1 MNDFLTG
8 GFAGIISRTATAP
21 IELFKLQRQNNY
33 LKENTIRHVIKNEGI
48 RHLWKGNMTNCIRV
62 FPQYATNFMI
72 FENSKSY
79 YSKIIDNK
87 DIVNFVAGGSGG
99 IVSMCAIYP
108 LETART
114 HLSLQKNKSKYKNLF
129 DVFKKL
135 QVRQLYGGL
144 KMSMMGFGP
153 WNAINFMSYHKYKE
167 IFKEYEN
174 NKNIYKLLCGGFS
187 GITALT
193 VTYPSDLI
201 RKRLQMQSFSLEV
214 PKYNGIIDCA
224 RKICKT
230 DGFLGLYRG
239 LYVGYIKCFPTL
251 AIQFW
256 AYDSL
261 KEFFK
266 NNNLS

>member
-8 GFAGIISRTATAP
+8 GLAGIVSRTATAP

-33 LKENTIRHVIKNEGI
+33 LKGNTIRQVIKNEGI
-48 RHLWKGNMTNCIRV
+48 RNLWKGNMTNCIRV
-62 FPQYATNFMI
+62 FPQYASNFAI
-72 FENSKSY
+72 FENSKNY
-79 YSKIIDNK
+79 YNKYFENK
-87 DIVNFVAGGSGG
+87 DFVNFLAGGSGG
-99 IVSMCAIYP
+99 VISMCAIYP

-114 HLSLQKNKSKYKNLF
+114 HLSLQQNKSNYKNLF

-135 QVRQLYGGL
+135 KFRQLYGGL

-167 IFKEYEN
+167 IFKDYKD
-174 NKNIYKLLCGGFS
+174 NKNTYKLLCGGFS
-187 GITALT
+187 GVTALT
-193 VTYPSDLI
+193 ISYPSDLI
-201 RKRLQMQSFSLEV
+201 RKRLQMQSFSNEV
-214 PKYNGIIDCA
+214 PKYNGILDCV

-239 LYVGYIKCFPTL
+239 LYIGYIKCFPTL

-256 AYDSL
+256 AYDTL
-261 KEFFK
+261 KEQI
-266 NNNLS
+266 L